1 MATIFLSLYDFF
13 LRRRLLFWSLFL
25 ATLGLLGFGASSITL
40 EEDITKFFP
49 DDERV
54 ERLNY
59 VFQNSKF
66 VERIVVMV
74 SVRDSSTAPEPD
86 SLVNFA
92 GSLATRMQADLK
104 PFIKQMTTQIDDEKV
119 MSLFNTIYEY
129 LPIFLDEQD
138 YVKLD
143 SITQPENIE
152 KVLMSNY
159 RQLISP
165 AGVVVKK
172 IVVKDPLGFSFLALQ
187 KLKQLQYDENFELY
201 DGYIL
206 TKDHRHLI
214 FFVSP
219 AFPPNET
226 GNNSRFVNQLDEL
239 IQELSHRHPELQ
251 VSYFG
256 APVVAVGNAQQ
267 LRRDSILTV
276 SLVVIFLAI
285 FLVGFFRKKRVPF
298 LIFIPVVFGA
308 LFSLCCIYL
317 LKGSISILAIAAGSV
332 ILGIAVNYSLHFLSH
347 LKHTNDVKEVIKD
360 LVRPMTIGSATTVI
374 AFFCLQFANAAVLR
388 DVGLFA
394 GFSLIGAALCSLIFL
409 PQFIPEKLFSSHS
422 REGWMERISFSAFF
436 ESNRYIEIIILLATP
451 VFLFFARDVKFN
463 SDVSKLN
470 FMQPE
475 TREAQRR
482 LETINQSSLTSVY
495 VVSDGADLQSALKK
509 NERVAPVLKAMK
521 SENLINKYATVSTFL
536 ISDSLQEIRIR
547 RWNDY
552 WTPERKDKVVNGVRR
567 KGAELKFSDQ
577 IIHNFETLLSRDYQV
592 ASASVMGQIRAAF
605 FDDYIIEKDGVTVI
619 SLANVNPANKQ
630 TLYDRLQ
637 HSPAHAF
644 DRQMLTNL
652 FVEYVNADFN
662 FIVTFTAVL
671 VFFALFLLY
680 GRIELTLITFVPMLI
695 TWIWIL
701 GIMALVGIEFNIV
714 NIMVS
719 TFIFGLGDDYSIFTM
734 DGLIQEYKV
743 GRTNLSSIRTSI
755 FLSAVTTIAGLGVL
769 IFAEHPALR
778 SIAAISIIGISCVFI
793 MSQTIE
799 PFLFRWLVT
808 DRVKRGLRPRTFYG
822 IVRTIFGYSFFVS
835 GALLLT
841 LVGWIFR
848 LMPFGKKVMKTWF
861 HHLLRVAARSVI
873 YLEPSIPKKVIGRNR
888 NTFAT
893 ARVIIANHTS
903 FLDIL
908 LTVMLHPKLILVTN
922 KWVWNSPVFG
932 GVVRLAEYYPVSE
945 GAEHDIEGL
954 EDRIRE
960 GYSVVIFPE
969 GTRSKDGSIGR
980 FHKGAFY
987 LAEKF
992 QLSIQPLL
1000 IHGAAEA
1007 IPKGSFYLNA
1017 SHLTLKFLPPIE
1029 IGDANFGDGYAE
1041 RTKKISKYF
1050 KQEYASSKE
1059 ELETPRYFSTKLIS
1073 NYIYK
1078 GPVLEHYMRVK
1089 LRLEKY
1095 YLPFHQ
1101 LLPKHGQILDLGC
1114 GYGFLCYML
1123 QFLSD
1128 QRIITGVDYDEEKI
1142 DVAKHGFLK
1151 SDRLNFYC
1159 ADVTRFPLE
1168 KYDGIVI
1175 SDVLHYLSHE
1185 AQETLLQRTM
1195 DALKPGG
1202 VLLVREGNTD
1212 LKARHKGTRL
1222 TEFFSVK
1229 LLKFNKS
1236 INALNFLSGETIKRI
1251 AIQNGL
1257 SMEIDDDAKYTSNVI
1272 FVIRKNKD

>member
-92 GSLATRMQADLK
+92 GSLARRMQADLK
-104 PFIKQMTTQIDDEKV
+104 PFIKQMTIQIDDEKV

-138 YVKLD
+138 YLKLD
-143 SITQPENIE
+143 SITQSENIE
-152 KVLMSNY
+152 KVMTSNY

-239 IQELSHRHPELQ
+239 IQELSHRNSELQ

-285 FLVGFFRKKRVPF
+285 FLIGFFRKKRVPF

-332 ILGIAVNYSLHFLSH
+332 ILGIAVSYSLHFLSH

-436 ESNRYIEIIILLATP
+436 ESNRYIEITILLATP
-451 VFLFFARDVKFN
+451 IFLFFARDVKFN

-475 TREAQRR
+475 TKEAQRR

-495 VVSDGADLQSALKK
+495 VVSDGADLESALKK
-509 NERVAPVLKAMK
+509 NERVAPLLKAMK
-521 SENLINKYATVSTFL
+521 SENLITKYATVSTFL

-552 WTPERKDKVVNGVRR
+552 WTPERNDKVVNGVRR

-619 SLANVNPANKQ
+619 SLANVNTANKQ

-671 VFFALFLLY
+671 VFLALFLLY

-808 DRVKRGLRPRTFYG
+808 DRVKWGQRPRTFYG
-822 IVRTIFGYSFFVS
+822 TLRTIFGYSFFVS

-841 LVGWIFR
+841 LVGWTFR
-848 LMPFGKKVMKTWF
+848 LMPFGKRVLKTWF
-861 HHLLRVAARSVI
+861 HYLLSAAARAVI
-873 YLEPSIPKKVIGRNR
+873 YLEPSIPKKIIGRNPR
-888 NTFAT
+888 TFAT

-922 KWVWNSPVFG
+922 KWVWNSPIFG
-932 GVVRLAEYYPVSE
+932 GVVRLAEYYPISE

-954 EDRIRE
+954 KDRIRE

-1000 IHGAAEA
+1000 IYGAAEA

-1017 SHLTLKFLPPIE
+1017 SHLSLKFLAPIE
-1029 IGDANFGDGYAE
+1029 IDDANFGNGYAE

-1050 KQEYASSKE
+1050 KEEYASAKH

-1095 YLPFHQ
+1095 YLLFHQ
-1101 LLPKHGQILDLGC
+1101 LLPKRGEILDLGC

-1151 SDRLNFYC
+1151 SERLNFYC
-1159 ADVTRFPLE
+1159 ADATRFRLE

-1175 SDVLHYLSHE
+1175 SDVLHYLSYE
-1185 AQETLLQRTM
+1185 AQETLLQQAM
-1195 DALKPGG
+1195 EALRPGG

-1236 INALNFLSGETIKRI
+1236 TSPLNFLSGETIKRI

-1257 SMEIDDDAKYTSNVI
+1257 AMEIDDDAKYTSNVI

>member
-13 LRRRLLFWSLFL
+13 LRRRLIFWSLFL

-92 GSLATRMQADLK
+92 GSLARRMQADLK
-104 PFIKQMTTQIDDEKV
+104 PFIKQMTIQIDDEKV

-138 YVKLD
+138 YLKLD
-143 SITQPENIE
+143 SITQSENIE
-152 KVLMSNY
+152 KVMTSNY

-239 IQELSHRHPELQ
+239 IQELSHRNSELQ

-285 FLVGFFRKKRVPF
+285 FLIGFFRKKRVPF

-332 ILGIAVNYSLHFLSH
+332 ILGIAVSYSLHFLSH

-436 ESNRYIEIIILLATP
+436 ESNRYIEITILLATP
-451 VFLFFARDVKFN
+451 IFLFFARDVKFN

-475 TREAQRR
+475 TKEAQRR

-495 VVSDGADLQSALKK
+495 VVSDGADLESALKK
-509 NERVAPVLKAMK
+509 NERVAPLLKAMK
-521 SENLINKYATVSTFL
+521 SENLITKYATVSTFL

-552 WTPERKDKVVNGVRR
+552 WTPERNDKVVNGVRR

-577 IIHNFETLLSRDYQV
+577 IVHNFETLLSRDYQV

-619 SLANVNPANKQ
+619 SLANVNTANKQ

-671 VFFALFLLY
+671 VFLALFLLY

-734 DGLIQEYKV
+734 DGLIQEYKL

-778 SIAAISIIGISCVFI
+778 SIA
-793 MSQTIE
+793 
-799 PFLFRWLVT
+799 
-808 DRVKRGLRPRTFYG
+808 
-822 IVRTIFGYSFFVS
+822 
-835 GALLLT
+835 
-841 LVGWIFR
+841 
-848 LMPFGKKVMKTWF
+848 
-861 HHLLRVAARSVI
+861 
-873 YLEPSIPKKVIGRNR
+873 
-888 NTFAT
+888 
-893 ARVIIANHTS
+893 
-903 FLDIL
+903 
-908 LTVMLHPKLILVTN
+908 
-922 KWVWNSPVFG
+922 
-932 GVVRLAEYYPVSE
+932 
-945 GAEHDIEGL
+945 
-954 EDRIRE
+954 
-960 GYSVVIFPE
+960 
-969 GTRSKDGSIGR
+969 
-980 FHKGAFY
+980 
-987 LAEKF
+987 
-992 QLSIQPLL
+992 
-1000 IHGAAEA
+1000 
-1007 IPKGSFYLNA
+1007 
-1017 SHLTLKFLPPIE
+1017 
-1029 IGDANFGDGYAE
+1029 
-1041 RTKKISKYF
+1041 
-1050 KQEYASSKE
+1050 
-1059 ELETPRYFSTKLIS
+1059 
-1073 NYIYK
+1073 
-1078 GPVLEHYMRVK
+1078 
-1089 LRLEKY
+1089 
-1095 YLPFHQ
+1095 
-1101 LLPKHGQILDLGC
+1101 
-1114 GYGFLCYML
+1114 
-1123 QFLSD
+1123 
-1128 QRIITGVDYDEEKI
+1128 
-1142 DVAKHGFLK
+1142 
-1151 SDRLNFYC
+1151 
-1159 ADVTRFPLE
+1159 
-1168 KYDGIVI
+1168 
-1175 SDVLHYLSHE
+1175 
-1185 AQETLLQRTM
+1185 
-1195 DALKPGG
+1195 
-1202 VLLVREGNTD
+1202 
-1212 LKARHKGTRL
+1212 
-1222 TEFFSVK
+1222 
-1229 LLKFNKS
+1229 
-1236 INALNFLSGETIKRI
+1236 
-1251 AIQNGL
+1251 
-1257 SMEIDDDAKYTSNVI
+1257 
-1272 FVIRKNKD
+1272 

>member
-1 MATIFLSLYDFF
+1 MAAFFLSLYDFF
-13 LRRRLLFWSLFL
+13 LRRRLLFWSVAF
-25 ATLGLLGFGASSITL
+25 ATLGLLGFGASKITL

-49 DDERV
+49 DDARV
-54 ERLNY
+54 EKLNY

-74 SVRDSSTAPEPD
+74 SVRDSSTAAEPD

-92 GSLATRMQADLK
+92 ESLAKRMESDLK
-104 PFIKQMTTQIDDEKV
+104 PFIKQLTTQIDDEKV
-119 MSLFNTIYEY
+119 MDLFTTVYDY
-129 LPIFLDEQD
+129 LPIFLDDRD

-143 SITQPENIE
+143 SITESETIDN
-152 KVLMSNY
+152 VLMRNY
-159 RQLISP
+159 RQLLSP
-165 AGVVVKK
+165 AGMVMKK
-172 IVVKDPLGFSFLALQ
+172 IIVKDPLGFSFLALQ
-187 KLKQLQYDENFELY
+187 KLKELQYDENFELY

-226 GNNSRFVNQLDEL
+226 ANNSRFVNQFDDL
-239 IQELSHRHPELQ
+239 IQELSHRHTELQ

-267 LRRDSILTV
+267 LRKDSMITI

-298 LIFIPVVFGA
+298 LIFVPVVFGA

-332 ILGIAVNYSLHFLSH
+332 ILGIAVSYSLHFLSH

-422 REGWMERISFSAFF
+422 RERWMERISFSAFF

-470 FMQPE
+470 FMNPT

-495 VVSDGADLQSALKK
+495 VVSDGSDLQSALKK
-509 NERVAPVLKAMK
+509 SEQVAPLLKAMK
-521 SENLINKYATVSTFL
+521 SENLVNKYATVSTFL
-536 ISDSLQEIRIR
+536 ISDSLQNVRIR
-547 RWNDY
+547 KWNEY
-552 WTPERKDKVVNGVRR
+552 WTSERKDKVLNEVRR
-567 KGAELKFSDQ
+567 KGAELKFSGQ

-592 ASASVMGQIRAAF
+592 ASGSVMGQIRAAF
-605 FDDYIIEKDGVTVI
+605 FDDYIIEKNGAVTVI
-619 SLANVNPANKQ
+619 SLVNVNPDNKQ
-630 TLYDRLQ
+630 NLYDRLKN
-637 HSPAHAF
+637 SPVYAF

-671 VFFALFLLY
+671 VFLALFLLY

-695 TWIWIL
+695 TWVWIL

-808 DRVKRGLRPRTFYG
+808 GRVKRGFRPRTFYG
-822 IVRTIFGYSFFVS
+822 IVRTLFGYSFFVS

-848 LMPFGKKVMKTWF
+848 LIPFGKERMKTWF
-861 HHLLRVAARSVI
+861 HYLLSGAARSVI

-888 NTFAT
+888 DTFAT
-893 ARVIIANHTS
+893 ARIIIANHTS

-908 LTVMLHPKLILVTN
+908 LTVMQDPKLILVTN

-932 GVVRLAEYYPVSE
+932 GVVRLAEYYPIAKVQN
-945 GAEHDIEGL
+945 I
-954 EDRIRE
+954 I
-960 GYSVVIFPE
+960 
-969 GTRSKDGSIGR
+969 SKD
-980 FHKGAFY
+980 
-987 LAEKF
+987 
-992 QLSIQPLL
+992 
-1000 IHGAAEA
+1000 
-1007 IPKGSFYLNA
+1007 
-1017 SHLTLKFLPPIE
+1017 
-1029 IGDANFGDGYAE
+1029 
-1041 RTKKISKYF
+1041 
-1050 KQEYASSKE
+1050 
-1059 ELETPRYFSTKLIS
+1059 
-1073 NYIYK
+1073 
-1078 GPVLEHYMRVK
+1078 
-1089 LRLEKY
+1089 
-1095 YLPFHQ
+1095 
-1101 LLPKHGQILDLGC
+1101 
-1114 GYGFLCYML
+1114 
-1123 QFLSD
+1123 
-1128 QRIITGVDYDEEKI
+1128 
-1142 DVAKHGFLK
+1142 
-1151 SDRLNFYC
+1151 
-1159 ADVTRFPLE
+1159 
-1168 KYDGIVI
+1168 
-1175 SDVLHYLSHE
+1175 
-1185 AQETLLQRTM
+1185 
-1195 DALKPGG
+1195 
-1202 VLLVREGNTD
+1202 
-1212 LKARHKGTRL
+1212 
-1222 TEFFSVK
+1222 
-1229 LLKFNKS
+1229 
-1236 INALNFLSGETIKRI
+1236 
-1251 AIQNGL
+1251 
-1257 SMEIDDDAKYTSNVI
+1257 
-1272 FVIRKNKD
+1272 